1 MAVPTLEA
9 ELVVEMKAGLG
20 EGSIWDSRSK
30 KLLWL
35 DIVGAKIFRF
45 DPVSKS
51 NEEFDLSSFSPFVS
65 SVVPISQDLDPHG
78 DVVGV
83 TLRDGFATYNFRSRS
98 LQRLGNDPGVQEGE
112 RFNDGK
118 VDPRGCYWAGTIARN
133 SAGEIL
139 AGASALYCREA
150 DGAVQ
155 VRKPKVSISNG
166 IVWTKDSKVMYY
178 IDTPSARVE
187 AWDFDLSTGAI
198 SNPRPAV
205 SGFDFATTGF
215 PDGCAIDTADRLWV
229 ARFNGGC
236 CGWYDPRSGELLAEV
251 RVPAA
256 AGKQVTSVAFGGENL
271 EDLYLTTARE
281 GFDPAA
287 AERCPLAGSLFVVPK
302 AQLAEIGAVPG
313 QPANQLKLAP

>member
-1 MAVPTLEA
+1 
-9 ELVVEMKAGLG
+9 MKAGLG

-83 TLRDGFATYNFRSRS
+83 TLRDGFAGTLALSKQMQATYNFRSRS

-139 AGASALYCREA
+139 AGASALQLTKPFMPSESGRYCREA

-215 PDGCAIDTADRLWV
+215 PDGPGGPENDRLWV

-271 EDLYLTTARE
+271 EDGPGHFLFAVF
-281 GFDPAA
+281 GF
-287 AERCPLAGSLFVVPK
+287 LF
-302 AQLAEIGAVPG
+302 
-313 QPANQLKLAP
+313 